1 MAAKPP
7 LAPSANVI
15 PAALDVIVTL
25 LATFFLVAVEPDV
38 VVCDPGTTVSEPI
51 NPVMVGSSDARTTSV
66 PS

>member
-1 MAAKPP
+1 M
-7 LAPSANVI
+7 I

-38 VVCDPGTTVSEPI
+38 IVCDPGTTVSEPI
-51 NPVMVGSSDARTTSV
+51 NPVIVGSSDARTTSV